1 MEDHSTTTKTGGS
14 PTVTSNVLGQWTSA
28 TNQEHTIHI
37 TVPAGANYSVVDMF
51 M

>member
-1 MEDHSTTTKTGGS
+1 MEDPAPTINTGGNAS
-14 PTVTSNVLGQWTSA
+14 VASHILGQWTSA
-28 TNQEHTIHI
+28 TNQQHTIHI